1 MRPLAVLTGI
11 ILGSCFAIFL
21 GLLVV
26 VFLYWLNADYDYI
39 SRDIPRLL
47 GHSAIF
53 FTLALLAAAGLWSQ
67 LKYSAWRWYAQAALW
82 AGLAAT
88 VVYYWPD

>member
-11 ILGSCFAIFL
+11 ILGSCFSIFV

-26 VFLYWLNADYDYI
+26 VLLYWLNAEYDYI
-39 SRDIPRLL
+39 SRDIPLLL
-47 GHSAIF
+47 GHSGIF
-53 FTLALLAAAGLWSQ
+53 FGLTLLAAAGLWSQ
-67 LKYSAWRWYAQAALW
+67 VKDSAWRWYAQAALW
-82 AGLAAT
+82 AALAAT